1 MLRIDSSM
9 NASAPASAKAHARTD
24 SPALTKPEVSKA
36 VVVAKKKKSA
46 AAAPVA
52 SVPAAAANGE
62 LAALRARLAAL
73 QSNQAF
79 VEYAADG
86 GIIEASPAFLAL
98 IGYTEAEL
106 VGQNHDQFLGGE
118 IRGPLAHQ
126 QFWSELNAGKTVTVE
141 CRRLAKG
148 GRELVVQSTAALLV
162 SSKNKPARIIEV
174 VTDLTAARAIAA
186 EMAELKVRA
195 EITNMTSIVSESD
208 LKGDILNINEK
219 FCELSQ
225 YSREELIGKP
235 HNTTRHPDM
244 PKDVFKQLWGTIG
257 KGKPFRGIIKNRK
270 KDGNPYYVD
279 AVIAPVLGANGKP
292 IKYIGVRYDI
302 TAAEI
307 ERQNAKGVLDAINS
321 TYAFIEFDTD
331 GNVLLAN
338 QIFLSSMGYRL
349 DEVQGKHHRTFVPA
363 DYAGSQEYRN
373 FWQDLKNGIT
383 KSDTFRRITKEG
395 KDIYIQAVY
404 APVKDEMGRIFKVV
418 KIATDVTAVKIESIN
433 NERQLAEAN
442 RNQAVIE
449 FDASGTILEANEN
462 FLNCLGYR
470 MDEIK
475 GKHHRMFVD
484 PAFVAS
490 EAYSR
495 FWADLNAGK
504 FQTAEYMRIGKGGK
518 EVWIQATYNPRFDA
532 TGKVNKVI
540 KFASDITARKQAEAS
555 LKRTLDT
562 VAMNA
567 QSLGSASEELSAVA
581 QQMSSNS
588 EETAAQSNVVASAS
602 EQVSK
607 NVATVATSAE
617 EMSASVREIAKNAN
631 DAARVATTAV
641 KVAEDTNQTIA
652 KLGQSSIEIGKVI
665 KVITSIAQQTNLL
678 ALNATIEAARAGEA
692 GKGFAVVANEV
703 KELAKQTAAATE
715 DISAKIE
722 AIQSDTKGAVIAIAD
737 IAKIIGQI
745 NDISST
751 IASAVEEQSATTNE
765 IARNAN
771 EAAKGSTEISRN
783 ITNVSTAARSTTEG
797 ANNTLSAAQELARL
811 ASSLKDV
818 VDAATKK

>member
-1 MLRIDSSM
+1 MLRIDHTM
-9 NASAPASAKAHARTD
+9 NAASASTSETVKPHARNGAHANPT
-24 SPALTKPEVSKA
+24 
-36 VVVAKKKKSA
+36 VAARSSSAKIAAPKVAAPSA
-46 AAAPVA
+46 AASA
-52 SVPAAAANGE
+52 E
-62 LAALRARLAAL
+62 LANLRARLAVFEKT
-73 QSNQAF
+73 QAV
-79 VEYAADG
+79 VEFTTTG
-86 GIIEASPAFLAL
+86 TLLSVNPAFLAL
-98 IGYTEAEL
+98 TGHTEAEL
-106 VGQNHDQFLGGE
+106 MGQHHDSLLDAAQ
-118 IRGPLAHQ
+118 RGTPAHQ
-126 QFWSELNAGKTVTVE
+126 QFWSDLAAGKTVTGE
-141 CRRLAKG
+141 YHLLAKA
-148 GRELVVQSTAALLV
+148 GRDLWVKSTCTPFAGTKGKPGKVVE
-162 SSKNKPARIIEV
+162 I
-174 VTDLTAARAIAA
+174 VTDITADRALAT

-225 YSREELIGKP
+225 YSRDELIGKP

-244 PKDVFKQLWGTIG
+244 PKEVFKQLWATIG

-270 KDGNPYYVD
+270 KDGTPYYVD
-279 AVIAPVLGANGKP
+279 AVIAPVMGENGKP
-292 IKYIGVRYDI
+292 RKYIGVRYDI
-302 TAAEI
+302 TAAEL
-307 ERQNAKGVLDAINS
+307 ERQNAKGILDAINS
-321 TYAFIEFDTD
+321 SYAFIEFEPNGT
-331 GNVLLAN
+331 VLTAN
-338 QIFLSSMGYRL
+338 QNFLSALGYRL
-349 DEVQGKHHRTFVPA
+349 EEITGKHHRTFVAA
-363 DYAGSQEYRN
+363 DYAASQEYRN
-373 FWQDLKNGIT
+373 FWQDLNNGIS
-383 KSDTFRRITKEG
+383 KVDTFRRITKEG

-404 APVKDEMGRIFKVV
+404 APVKDEMGRIIKVV
-418 KIATDVTAVKIESIN
+418 KIATDVTAAKVESMN

-449 FDASGTILEANEN
+449 FDASGTILDANEN

-470 MDEIK
+470 LDEIK

-490 EAYSR
+490 AEYTR
-495 FWADLNAGK
+495 FWTDLNAGK
-504 FQTAEYMRIGKGGK
+504 FQTAEYMRLGKGGK

-532 TGKVNKVI
+532 TGKVSKVI
-540 KFASDITARKQAEAS
+540 KFASDITARKVAEAS

-562 VAMNA
+562 VSQNA

-631 DAARVATTAV
+631 DAARVATSAV
-641 KVAEDTNQTIA
+641 KVAEDTNRTVA

-722 AIQSDTKGAVIAIAD
+722 AIQGDTKGAVTAIGE

-811 ASSLKDV
+811 ASSLKSV

>member
-1 MLRIDSSM
+1 MLHNDSSL
-9 NASAPASAKAHARTD
+9 NASATVSAKGHARTA
-24 SPALTKPEVSKA
+24 SPALSKA
-36 VVVAKKKKSA
+36 EAIKAASATQKKQPA
-46 AAAPVA
+46 TMAAAP
-52 SVPAAAANGE
+52 AAANGE

-73 QSNQAF
+73 ESTQAVAEFSSNGTL
-79 VEYAADG
+79 VS
-86 GIIEASPAFLAL
+86 ASAKFLAL
-98 IGYTEAEL
+98 VGYTADEVL
-106 VGQNHDQFLGGE
+106 GQHHDLFVDAAQ
-118 IRGPLAHQ
+118 RGTPAYR
-126 QFWSELNAGKTVTVE
+126 QFWADLAAGKAVSGEFARVDKDGSP
-141 CRRLAKG
+141 LW
-148 GRELVVQSTAALLV
+148 VQSTCTVVAGA
-162 SSKNKPARIIEV
+162 KGKPGKVIEV
-174 VTDLTAARAIAA
+174 LTDLTAARAIAA

-219 FCELSQ
+219 FCEISQ

-244 PKDVFKQLWGTIG
+244 PKDVFKQLWATIG

-307 ERQNAKGVLDAINS
+307 ERQNAKGVIDMINAA
-321 TYAFIEFDTD
+321 YAFIEFDTS
-331 GNVLLAN
+331 GNVLNAN
-338 QIFLSSMGYRL
+338 QNFLSALGYRM
-349 DEVQGKHHRTFVPA
+349 EEIQGKHHRTFVAA
-363 DYAGSQEYRN
+363 DYAGTQEYRN
-373 FWQDLKNGIT
+373 FWQDLNNGIT

-418 KIATDVTAVKIESIN
+418 KIATDVTAAKVESMN

-449 FDASGTILEANEN
+449 FDNSGTILEANEN

-490 EAYSR
+490 ADYSR

-532 TGKVNKVI
+532 TGKVNRVI
-540 KFASDITARKQAEAS
+540 KFATDISARKQAEAS

-641 KVAEDTNQTIA
+641 KVAEDTNRTIA

-722 AIQSDTKGAVIAIAD
+722 AIQSDTKGAVTAIGE

-771 EAAKGSTEISRN
+771 EAAKGSTEISKN

-797 ANNTLSAAQELARL
+797 ANNTLSAARELAQL
-811 ASSLKDV
+811 AGSLKAV
-818 VDAATKK
+818 VDAATKR

>member
-1 MLRIDSSM
+1 MLRIDTSM
-9 NASAPASAKAHARTD
+9 NASASSAKATARSD
-24 SPALTKPEVSKA
+24 APALSKSAPTKPVAAK
-36 VVVAKKKKSA
+36 VVPLSKKKTPAAPAVSA
-46 AAAPVA
+46 AG
-52 SVPAAAANGE
+52 SGE
-62 LAALRARLAAL
+62 LAILRARLAAL
-73 QSNQAF
+73 ETNKAF

-86 GIIEASPAFLAL
+86 SVLAASPAFLAL
-98 IGYTEAEL
+98 TGYSEPEL
-106 VGQNHDQFLGGE
+106 LGQNHDSVLAGKT
-118 IRGPLAHQ
+118 RGPLEHQ
-126 QFWSELNAGKTVTVE
+126 QFWSELTAGKAVSGE
-141 CRRLAKG
+141 YRRLAKG
-148 GRELVVQSTAALLV
+148 GQELVVQVTATLLV
-162 SSKNKPARIIEV
+162 GNKTKPARILEV
-174 VTDLTAARAIAA
+174 VTDLTASRALAA

-208 LKGDILNINEK
+208 LKGDILSVNDK

-225 YSREELIGKP
+225 YGRDELIGKP

-244 PKDVFKQLWGTIG
+244 SKEVFKQLWATIG

-270 KDGNPYYVD
+270 KDGMPYYVD

-302 TAAEI
+302 TDAEI
-307 ERQNAKGVLDAINS
+307 ERQNAKGVVDMIN
-321 TYAFIEFDTD
+321 TAYAFVEFDTA
-331 GNVLLAN
+331 GNVLTAN
-338 QIFLSSMGYRL
+338 QNFLSTLGYRL
-349 DEVQGKHHRTFVPA
+349 DEIQGKHHRTFVAA
-363 DYAGSQEYRN
+363 DYAGTQDYRN
-373 FWQDLKNGIT
+373 FWQDLNNGVT
-383 KSDTFRRITKEG
+383 KSETFRRVTKEG

-418 KIATDVTAVKIESIN
+418 EIATDVTAVKIESIN

-470 MDEIK
+470 IDEIK
-475 GKHHRMFVD
+475 GRHHRMFVD

-490 EAYSR
+490 ADYAR
-495 FWADLNAGK
+495 FWTELNAGK
-504 FQTAEYMRIGKGGK
+504 FQTAEYLRIGKGGK

-562 VAMNA
+562 VSMNA

-641 KVAEDTNQTIA
+641 KVAQDTNQTIA
-652 KLGQSSIEIGKVI
+652 KLGQSSFEIGKVI

-771 EAAKGSTEISRN
+771 EAAKGSNEISRN

-797 ANNTLSAAQELARL
+797 ANNTLSAARELARL
-811 ASSLKDV
+811 AASLKDV
-818 VDAATKK
+818 VDAATKQ